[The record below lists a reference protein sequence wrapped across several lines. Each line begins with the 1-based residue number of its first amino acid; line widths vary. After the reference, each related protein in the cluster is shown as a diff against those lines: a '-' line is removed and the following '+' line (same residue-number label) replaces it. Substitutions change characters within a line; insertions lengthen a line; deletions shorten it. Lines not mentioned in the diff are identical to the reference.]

1 MDGEA
6 RKQFGAEFN
15 REVGALLTS
24 LRCKAGLSLDR
35 VAELIAMKRLE
46 KLKRL
51 EDGSE
56 SLHGLDLIELVRLYG
71 ADPSEAQVSIQVIA
85 ATVKSKFQAN
95 SPAPDPQQ
103 TQTSESPQS
112 TP

>member
-1 MDGEA
+1 MDGET
-6 RKQFGAEFN
+6 RKQFGTEFN

-56 SLHGLDLIELVRLYG
+56 SLHGLDLIELVKLYG
-71 ADPSEAQVSIQVIA
+71 ADPSEAQVSIQAIA
-85 ATVKSKFQAN
+85 VSVRRKFQVN
-95 SPAPDPQQ
+95 GPAPDPQKAQ
-103 TQTSESPQS
+103 VSEPPQS
-112 TP
+112 TL